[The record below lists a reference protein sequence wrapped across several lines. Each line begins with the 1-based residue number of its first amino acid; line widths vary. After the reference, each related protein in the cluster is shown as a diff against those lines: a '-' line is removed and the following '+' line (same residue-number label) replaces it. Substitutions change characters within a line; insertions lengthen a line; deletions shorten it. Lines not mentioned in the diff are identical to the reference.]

1 MARLG
6 FDFDGGN
13 GRDDDTVFGLGYG
26 LNGCLGF
33 EGGYGFRFCGQTLD
47 LGCCRGCGGCW
58 GTWLLPWVCVG
69 VGVVWDKKN

>member
-1 MARLG
+1 MAQLG

-33 EGGYGFRFCGQTLD
+33 EGGYGFGFYGSWD
-47 LGCCRGCGGCW
+47 GEGVGDGGW
-58 GTWLLPWVCVG
+58 VHTRHFHFAPNVGPWLLR
-69 VGVVWDKKN
+69 